1 MKGLADRLYIA
12 MSGLTKTLRRLNRSW
27 PRVVSCAFASV
38 CAILCFAA
46 RGNAAST
53 PQIWPLSS
61 TQARLQFAIADFDGD
76 DRPDLATVQT
86 GHGDSRDTQYWI
98 AFQLSSG
105 ARQTLGITAPTGG
118 LQITLRD
125 VDGDDSL
132 DIVVT
137 TAWTNRPVA
146 VLQNYS
152 HGTFRVLEPSAFS
165 AAFTTSGKS
174 CAPTTDEP
182 SGPTA
187 VLLLRHRAGT
197 CPASRSFSS
206 SLNVTG
212 LLFPRA
218 SRNSLSVVAA
228 SFLGRAPP
236 SFVLHS

>member
-1 MKGLADRLYIA
+1 
-12 MSGLTKTLRRLNRSW
+12 MSGRTKTGHQLQRCW
-27 PRVVSCAFASV
+27 PTVVGYAWAFLCV
-38 CAILCFAA
+38 ILGFAA
-46 RGNAAST
+46 SGNAAST
-53 PQIWPLSS
+53 GPQPWLVSS
-61 TQARLQFAIADFDGD
+61 APATYQFAIADFDGD
-76 DRPDLATVQT
+76 LRPDLATVQI
-86 GHGDSRDTQYWI
+86 GHSDSWDTQYWI

-118 LQITLRD
+118 LRIASRD
-125 VDGDDSL
+125 VNGDDFL

-137 TAWTNRPVA
+137 TAWTNRPAA

-152 HGTFRVLEPSAFS
+152 QGNFRVLEPSAFS

-187 VLLLRHRAGT
+187 VLLLRYRTGICSAG
-197 CPASRSFSS
+197 RSFSS
-206 SLNVTG
+206 SLNVIG

-236 SFVLHS
+236 SFVLHI